1 MIANLQNVAF
11 FLLSICVA
19 PAQEKEEL
27 LLSKERLE
35 QLWKIRKAMPKQSDG
50 LDISER
56 FVRYLKKTENNEAFY
71 ELLQEEMFKK

>member
-1 MIANLQNVAF
+1 
-11 FLLSICVA
+11 
-19 PAQEKEEL
+19 
-27 LLSKERLE
+27 
-35 QLWKIRKAMPKQSDG
+35 MPKQSDG